1 MSLRLFLVGIAILLM
16 SPSVFAYIDPGS
28 GMLLWQGIIA
38 AVGVV
43 LVFVRS
49 PRKSIKRLLDRLKRK

>member
-1 MSLRLFLVGIAILLM
+1 MSLRRLLIGIAILLA

-43 LVFVRS
+43 LVFVRN
-49 PRKSIKRLLDRLKRK
+49 PRQGIKRLLDRLKRK

>member
-1 MSLRLFLVGIAILLM
+1 MNIRPVLVGLGILLE

-28 GMLLWQGIIA
+28 GMLLWQGVIA

-43 LVFVRS
+43 LVFVRN
-49 PRKSIKRLLDRLKRK
+49 PMQSIKRLLDRFKRK